1 MNTIFAK
8 GSTPDKTAWDSVDSY
23 QDEIVSLAHR
33 PAAVQIRAAIN
44 EADPAGRV
52 VADIGC
58 GPGYFL
64 QDLAA
69 AARIHAFDWS
79 TRMLAEARTRAPAQ
93 TVFHQQDLREL
104 EAPEPVDVAICL
116 NAIHPVDHGDAQAQ
130 LRRAL
135 SVLKPGGTLILVL
148 MSMEARLYVATI
160 AHHVACAAGASKVSL
175 EAVRDSFSQD
185 PDLPLGYVLGE
196 GEWVQKLWL
205 ADEAETLLHELG
217 AKAVTRFK
225 APVLWTD
232 YAPARDWQRL
242 AQLPW
247 HWGFV
252 VRT

>member
-1 MNTIFAK
+1 MSTIFAN
-8 GSTPDKTAWDSVDSY
+8 GRAPEQTAWDSIGSY

-33 PAAVQIRAAIN
+33 PAAVQIRAAIA

-69 AARIHAFDWS
+69 AKRIHAFDWS
-79 TRMLAEARTRAPAQ
+79 TRMLTEARTRAPTQ
-93 TVFHQQDLREL
+93 TVLHQQDLREL
-104 EAPEPVDVAICL
+104 EAPERIDFAICL

-130 LRRAL
+130 LRRVLA
-135 SVLKPGGTLILVL
+135 VLKPGGTLILVL

-160 AHHVACAAGASKVSL
+160 AHHVACAAGASEVSL
-175 EAVRDSFSQD
+175 DAVRESFAQD
-185 PDLPLGYVLGE
+185 PDLTLGYVLGE
-196 GEWVQKLWL
+196 GNWVQKLWL
-205 ADEAETLLHELG
+205 AEEAETLLHEVG
-217 AKAVTRFK
+217 AKDVTRFK

-232 YAPARDWQRL
+232 YAPARDWQRA
-242 AQLPW
+242 AQPPW

>member
-1 MNTIFAK
+1 MNTIFAD
-8 GSTPDKTAWDSVDSY
+8 GRAPDETAWDSVASY

-33 PAAVQIRAAIN
+33 PAAEQIRAAIA
-44 EADPAGRV
+44 ELDPAGRV

-64 QDLAA
+64 QDLTA

-79 TRMLAEARTRAPAQ
+79 TRMIEEARTRAPAQ
-93 TVFHQQDLREL
+93 TVFHRQDLRTL
-104 EAPEPVDVAICL
+104 EAPEPVDLALCL
-116 NAIHPVDHGDAQAQ
+116 NAIHPIDHGDAQLQ

-135 SVLKPGGTLILVL
+135 AVVKPGGSLILVL

-175 EAVRDSFSQD
+175 EAVRESFAQD
-185 PDLPLGYVLGE
+185 PDLPIGYVTGE
-196 GEWVQKLWL
+196 GGWTQKLWL
-205 ADEAETLLHELG
+205 ADEAECLLRELG
-217 AKAVTRFK
+217 ARSVNRFK

-232 YAPARDWQRL
+232 YAPARDWQRS
-242 AQLPW
+242 AQPPW

-252 VRT
+252 VQK